1 MAVPRH
7 GASLL
12 QVAGIPP
19 LTAARTSTEANV
31 ARPLETDPVTD
42 RRTAVLSFLAL
53 GILDVAALVGL
64 LLHLV

>member
-1 MAVPRH
+1 M
-7 GASLL
+7 
-12 QVAGIPP
+12 
-19 LTAARTSTEANV
+19 